1 VTLLDAYALI
11 AFVAEEPAASD
22 VEPLLREGDA
32 AIVVTNLAEAVDVV
46 ERVHRVPPK
55 EVEAAIRPLIGGPVA
70 LRGLTEDDAWTAAR
84 LRARYYTHG
93 SSELSLADCLLLAA
107 ARDGDRVATA
117 DPPLARVAEAEGI
130 EVLGLPDGSGRRP

>member
-11 AFVAEEPAASD
+11 AFAADEPAAAE
-22 VEPLLREGDA
+22 VEPLLRGGDA

-46 ERVHRVPPK
+46 ERVHQVPA
-55 EVEAAIRPLIGGPVA
+55 EVVEATVRPLIGAAVA
-70 LRGLTEDDAWTAAR
+70 LRGLTEDDAWKAAR
-84 LRARYYTHG
+84 LRARYYGPG

-117 DPPLARVAEAEGI
+117 DPPLARAAEAEGI
-130 EVLGLPDGSGRRP
+130 EVLGLPDRSGRRP